1 MRLVEMQERPN
12 YGRILVMLSV
22 KSQSVRETDN
32 SAYIKTKRPG
42 PIWLP
47 GGFQLMRRVATE
59 SNHYRRWLVDV
70 VLLPVQGSVGLDDD
84 VFVRGL
90 LEFVDEH
97 GFARLQRLRDFGMD
111 AQRQVWIFVIRGG
124 HLSRFGLDFV
134 AKGRARLHHAAA
146 GAIRAGLAE
155 HALERLLGAFA
166 RDADEAE
173 FVERQRL

>member
-1 MRLVEMQERPN
+1 MRLVEMQERLN

-22 KSQSVRETDN
+22 KSQSFRETDN

-47 GGFQLMRRVATE
+47 GVFQLVRRVAK
-59 SNHYRRWLVDV
+59 SSSHYRRWLVDI
-70 VLLPVQGSVGLDDD
+70 VLLPMEGGVGLDDY

-111 AQRQVWIFVIRGG
+111 AQRQVWILVICSG

-134 AKGRARLHHAAA
+134 AERRARLHHAAA

-173 FVERQRL
+173 FVERQSL

>member
-1 MRLVEMQERPN
+1 ME
-12 YGRILVMLSV
+12 
-22 KSQSVRETDN
+22 
-32 SAYIKTKRPG
+32 
-42 PIWLP
+42 
-47 GGFQLMRRVATE
+47 GG
-59 SNHYRRWLVDV
+59 
-70 VLLPVQGSVGLDDD
+70 VGLDDY

-134 AKGRARLHHAAA
+134 AERRARLHHAAA
-146 GAIRAGLAE
+146 GAIRAGLAQN
-155 HALERLLGAFA
+155 ALERLLRALA

-173 FVERQRL
+173 LVERQGL